1 MDFETGKRM
10 LTLSPETEAL
20 VHAKAIATRKTP
32 DQVIR
37 EALDGAAVH
46 PTKTARGSSKR
57 KASLADILAIA
68 DRSASRPLLDPR
80 TADEIVGY
88 DERGIPA

>member
-1 MDFETGKRM
+1 M

-20 VHAKAIATRKTP
+20 VRARAVTAGKTP
-32 DQVIR
+32 DEVIR
-37 EALDGAAVH
+37 EALGEATAR
-46 PTKTARGSSKR
+46 PTKAEHARKK

-68 DRSASRPLLDPR
+68 ARSAARPLLDAR

-88 DERGIPA
+88 DEHGIPK

>member
-1 MDFETGKRM
+1 M

-20 VHAKAIATRKTP
+20 VHAKAVTAGKTP
-32 DQVIR
+32 DEVIR
-37 EALDGAAVH
+37 EALGEAPVRPA
-46 PTKTARGSSKR
+46 TSGRAQKK

-68 DRSASRPLLDPR
+68 ERSAARPLLDAR

-88 DERGIPA
+88 DERGIPK

>member
-1 MDFETGKRM
+1 M
-10 LTLSPETEAL
+10 LDLSPETEAL
-20 VHAKAIATRKTP
+20 VRAKAVVAGKTP

-37 EALDGAAVH
+37 EALGEATVRQSRGVH
-46 PTKTARGSSKR
+46 EPKQ

-68 DRSASRPLLDPR
+68 ERSAARPLLDAR

-88 DERGIPA
+88 DADGIPR

>member
-1 MDFETGKRM
+1 M

-20 VHAKAIATRKTP
+20 IRAKAVTAGKTP

-37 EALDGAAVH
+37 EALGEV
-46 PTKTARGSSKR
+46 TARPATPKTGARK

-68 DRSASRPLLDPR
+68 DRSAARPLLDRR
-80 TADEIVGY
+80 TADEIIGY
-88 DERGIPA
+88 DEHGLPK